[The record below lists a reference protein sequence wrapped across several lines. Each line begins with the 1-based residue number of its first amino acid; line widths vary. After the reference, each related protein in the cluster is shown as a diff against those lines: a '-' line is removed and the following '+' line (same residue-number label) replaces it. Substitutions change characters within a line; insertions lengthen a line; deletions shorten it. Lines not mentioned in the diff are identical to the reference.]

1 MKKIILA
8 ATLAASAF
16 SFSVLSLNAS
26 ASEVTFGLSEHVV
39 SANLKSDLNPH
50 TNLEAGYIYSDKKG
64 HLADFAMHMTHQTGV
79 HTIEIG
85 PKWTSVWFD
94 DSPDGS
100 VISVGG
106 HYTLAL
112 GNKISLHGDAYY
124 APSVLS
130 FSDVDGYT
138 ELGAK
143 VQYEFNPNM
152 AIFIGYR
159 NMKFKYDSGSDRSFE
174 DGFYIGGTSRF

>member
-1 MKKIILA
+1 MRKIILA
-8 ATLAASAF
+8 ASLAASTLPL
-16 SFSVLSLNAS
+16 SVT
-26 ASEVTFGLSEHVV
+26 ASEITIGLSEHVV
-39 SANLKSDLNPH
+39 SANLKANINPH
-50 TNLEAGYIYSDKKG
+50 SNLEAGYIYSDKKG
-64 HLADFAMHMTHQTGV
+64 QLAEFAMHMTHQTGA

-94 DSPDGS
+94 DNPDGS

-106 HYTLAL
+106 HYSLAL
-112 GNKISLHGDAYY
+112 GNNISIHGDAYY

-143 VQYEFNPNM
+143 VQYDFNPNM

-159 NMKFKYDSGSDRSFE
+159 NLKFKYDNQSNRSFE